1 MRRRSNTV
9 YAQNLDDFNSI
20 ADGQLAAENSQN
32 FYKPRSGAKRI
43 RSASA
48 MSELLLENPNLPSG
62 DDFWSEFEYGCGA
75 NSTTLRKESSVHS
88 QASTNENGDE
98 ISLEAP
104 TSTIVKK
111 IMVIGQKGSGK
122 HFIVNSAFHSE
133 DSQNSLS
140 IQQTMDF
147 MLKTEAEGSL
157 ETKYHF
163 WIRSL
168 NEHKFDTLIKVYYK
182 IISVF
187 VFVYSTAD
195 RSSFEALDE
204 AIESVRKEVSREKF
218 VGVLLANTN
227 ENEMAQVV
235 SHADGLALKEK
246 FNLEFFMDSSEG
258 EGNVR
263 EKLLEVL
270 NKNN

>member
-9 YAQNLDDFNSI
+9 YAHTLEDFNSV
-20 ADGQLAAENSQN
+20 ADSQLAAEN
-32 FYKPRSGAKRI
+32 FAKVRSGTKRV

-48 MSELLLENPNLPSG
+48 MSEMLLENSSLPSG
-62 DDFWSEFEYGCGA
+62 DDFWSDFEYGCSGPSRPLA
-75 NSTTLRKESSVHS
+75 LRKESSVHS

-98 ISLEAP
+98 VSLEGP
-104 TSTIVKK
+104 KSTIVKK
-111 IMVIGQKGSGK
+111 LMVIGQKGSGK

-133 DSQNSLS
+133 DSQDTLS

-147 MLKTEAEGSL
+147 ILKTEAEGSL

-187 VFVYSTAD
+187 VFVYSTSD

-204 AIESVRKEVSREKF
+204 AIESVRREVPRDKF

-227 ENEMAQVV
+227 ENETQVV
-235 SHADGLALKEK
+235 SHGEGIALKEK
-246 FNLEFFMDSSEG
+246 FNLELFMDSSEG
-258 EGNVR
+258 EGNVK